1 MPTLLE
7 LDGIRHL
14 AEGSYKIGFGEI
26 ALGAYKNTS
35 DYYAIKSIVHH
46 HQMLKYVLIM
56 IWISSI
62 GIIIW
67 LIIFLSF
74 DNL

>member
-35 DYYAIKSIVHH
+35 DYYAIKGRKAFNELVALAKK
-46 HQMLKYVLIM
+46 Q
-56 IWISSI
+56 
-62 GIIIW
+62 
-67 LIIFLSF
+67 LSTETQ
-74 DNL
+74 